1 MRIISWNILSNE
13 FIRKKDYPMINSKI
27 LFNRQQRLENIMRI
41 LINLNGD
48 IILLQEVMQAEYN
61 VLYKFLN
68 NNYHIIRGKNMSW
81 YGKKSYSGNVIFLKK
96 CIFFSNPS
104 TANTKNTDFLQVN
117 IDFGLYVKCYVNN
130 TPLMI
135 LNLHLD
141 DSTYQKRL
149 SEIKS
154 ISKQL
159 NEPHVILGGDFN
171 QNYNKESQ
179 LYNLIERAGFKSL
192 INEPTY
198 FVDKKICIDNIM
210 IKGFNA
216 RFHSQVINNFDGD
229 VFKQFSAYG
238 SDHLPVVVDT
248 F

>member
-171 QNYNKESQ
+171 QN
-179 LYNLIERAGFKSL
+179 
-192 INEPTY
+192 
-198 FVDKKICIDNIM
+198 
-210 IKGFNA
+210 
-216 RFHSQVINNFDGD
+216 
-229 VFKQFSAYG
+229 
-238 SDHLPVVVDT
+238 
-248 F
+248 